1 MEVLVD
7 AQRQIVDRFGGLR
20 SHYKDFRSVRLWCL
34 EDASDWRLATG
45 DWRLATVGLLGFIA
59 FVVWFC

>member
-34 EDASDWRLATG
+34 EDASDG